1 MRGKKF
7 ISLTLSTMLC
17 LQLLPTASFAAA
29 PATDT
34 GNAGLIAEGDY
45 AIAGNG
51 VRVTYDADGQTI
63 TLYRTEGSGLI
74 QMSKPSPLG
83 GPVVGGQ
90 EVQDFSHISC
100 DVEQSTSGVMGSGQ
114 RMTITSQSMSTGLIR
129 TYVLETSDI
138 EEGVVYTATSYEAGA
153 SDVEVS
159 WFIGSVYE
167 LYGAED
173 RIWSYNGGGEGPM
186 HYYDTLQKIDLT
198 DSGKFSREN
207 KQDDTAASIPV
218 SDIYIADGGI
228 TVGDASATRREVH
241 TPVQET
247 SDSAQV
253 SIGWPGKVIAAGSV
267 IEIGESFAVVHPGDY
282 YNGLRGY
289 KNAMD
294 HLGVIMPAPGDIPDS
309 SYDLRWESWGWG
321 FNWTIDLI
329 IGKLD
334 ELQAAGVKQITLDDG
349 WYTNAGDWA
358 LNPEKFPNGASD
370 ALRLTDAIHEHGMTA
385 LLWWRPC
392 DGGID
397 SILYW
402 EEYHNSEFYMG
413 NAMRTDEAGAYAEL
427 TFRGTAV
434 RLYAEMSFNFG
445 TADVYLDGELVENII
460 LYGQEATG
468 QLMFERT
475 GLEEGEH
482 TIRLV
487 QNAWNIN
494 LDYISYLPEQD
505 QPTPPETTVTV
516 DAMDAQL
523 VYTGVWNDDYHD
535 VFQEGTARYAISA
548 GASVE
553 FEFTGSEIRWYGQ
566 NDSNFGVASVY
577 IDNEFVQQVN
587 VNGAAAVGKLLFQ
600 KTDLPAGSHTI
611 RIVCDTPVIDLDYLT
626 YTTKA

>member
-397 SILYW
+397 SILY
-402 EEYHNSEFYMG
+402 
-413 NAMRTDEAGAYAEL
+413 
-427 TFRGTAV
+427 
-434 RLYAEMSFNFG
+434 
-445 TADVYLDGELVENII
+445 
-460 LYGQEATG
+460 
-468 QLMFERT
+468 
-475 GLEEGEH
+475 
-482 TIRLV
+482 
-487 QNAWNIN
+487 
-494 LDYISYLPEQD
+494 
-505 QPTPPETTVTV
+505 
-516 DAMDAQL
+516 
-523 VYTGVWNDDYHD
+523 TGVWNDDYHD
-535 VFQEGTARYAISA
+535 VFQEGTARYASSA

-626 YTTKA
+626 YTTNA

>member
-1 MRGKKF
+1 MRVKKF

-29 PATDT
+29 PAPDT

-83 GPVVGGQ
+83 GPVIGGQ

-349 WYTNAGDWA
+349 WYTNAGDSA
-358 LNPEKFPNGASD
+358 
-370 ALRLTDAIHEHGMTA
+370 
-385 LLWWRPC
+385 RP
-392 DGGID
+392 
-397 SILYW
+397 SP
-402 EEYHNSEFYMG
+402 S
-413 NAMRTDEAGAYAEL
+413 
-427 TFRGTAV
+427 
-434 RLYAEMSFNFG
+434 
-445 TADVYLDGELVENII
+445 
-460 LYGQEATG
+460 
-468 QLMFERT
+468 
-475 GLEEGEH
+475 
-482 TIRLV
+482 
-487 QNAWNIN
+487 
-494 LDYISYLPEQD
+494 
-505 QPTPPETTVTV
+505 
-516 DAMDAQL
+516 
-523 VYTGVWNDDYHD
+523 
-535 VFQEGTARYAISA
+535 
-548 GASVE
+548 
-553 FEFTGSEIRWYGQ
+553 
-566 NDSNFGVASVY
+566 
-577 IDNEFVQQVN
+577 
-587 VNGAAAVGKLLFQ
+587 
-600 KTDLPAGSHTI
+600 
-611 RIVCDTPVIDLDYLT
+611 
-626 YTTKA
+626 

>member
-385 LLWWRPC
+385 LLW
-392 DGGID
+392 
-397 SILYW
+397 
-402 EEYHNSEFYMG
+402 
-413 NAMRTDEAGAYAEL
+413 
-427 TFRGTAV
+427 
-434 RLYAEMSFNFG
+434 
-445 TADVYLDGELVENII
+445 
-460 LYGQEATG
+460 
-468 QLMFERT
+468 
-475 GLEEGEH
+475 
-482 TIRLV
+482 
-487 QNAWNIN
+487 
-494 LDYISYLPEQD
+494 
-505 QPTPPETTVTV
+505 
-516 DAMDAQL
+516 
-523 VYTGVWNDDYHD
+523 
-535 VFQEGTARYAISA
+535 
-548 GASVE
+548 
-553 FEFTGSEIRWYGQ
+553 
-566 NDSNFGVASVY
+566 
-577 IDNEFVQQVN
+577 
-587 VNGAAAVGKLLFQ
+587 
-600 KTDLPAGSHTI
+600 
-611 RIVCDTPVIDLDYLT
+611 
-626 YTTKA
+626 

>member
-397 SILYW
+397 SILYQQHPEYFVMDADGRPARLPTPGGGTNPSLGYALCPMADGAIASQVDFVNRAMNDW
-402 EEYHNSEFYMG
+402 GFDGFKGDYVWSMPECYNPAHNHASPEESTEKQSEIYRVSYEAMVANDPNVFNLLCNCGTPQDYYSLPYMTQIATADPTSVDQTRRRVKAYKALMGDYFPVTADHNNIWYPSAVGTGSVLIEKRDLSGTAKEEYEKWLGIADTVQLHNS
-413 NAMRTDEAGAYAEL
+413 
-427 TFRGTAV
+427 FRAS
-434 RLYAEMSFNFG
+434 LI
-445 TADVYLDGELVENII
+445 LD
-460 LYGQEATG
+460 T
-468 QLMFERT
+468 R
-475 GLEEGEH
+475 
-482 TIRLV
+482 R
-487 QNAWNIN
+487 
-494 LDYISYLPEQD
+494 
-505 QPTPPETTVTV
+505 
-516 DAMDAQL
+516 
-523 VYTGVWNDDYHD
+523 
-535 VFQEGTARYAISA
+535 
-548 GASVE
+548 
-553 FEFTGSEIRWYGQ
+553 
-566 NDSNFGVASVY
+566 
-577 IDNEFVQQVN
+577 
-587 VNGAAAVGKLLFQ
+587 
-600 KTDLPAGSHTI
+600 
-611 RIVCDTPVIDLDYLT
+611 
-626 YTTKA
+626 